1 MLHPSGGRT
10 GGKLKWVG
18 CMSVRSASDFAP
30 GQIAVIAILVTV
42 GTLSLSDA
50 LAKLLSASFPLWQI
64 FALRSMLT
72 VPMILLILAIWYR
85 TVSWRPRS
93 PLWVSLRSLLMVA
106 QAVVYY
112 IALPKV
118 ELSAVAATNYT
129 MPLFV
134 CIFAAVLLGEKISPA
149 VWAAVGLGFSGVLL
163 IVQPATESF
172 NGFALLP
179 LAAAMLAA
187 LANLLTKAKC
197 QGEHPLVISLN
208 LNVALLMTGLVA
220 TLVGLLWDQGSEP
233 SEMAAYLLGGWA
245 PMGRSEWLVIVIMAV
260 SFVVGSVGA
269 ALAYQ
274 IGPPTTIATLDFAYI
289 AFALVWGMLF
299 FAEFPNSAAFLGIL
313 TIIAAGTFV
322 VRSQRVR

>member
-1 MLHPSGGRT
+1 
-10 GGKLKWVG
+10 
-18 CMSVRSASDFAP
+18 MSVRSASGSASV
-30 GQIAVIAILVTV
+30 QVAVIAILITV

-50 LAKLLSASFPLWQI
+50 LAKLLSAHFPLWQI
-64 FALRSMLT
+64 FALRSLLT
-72 VPMILLILAIWYR
+72 VPMILLILAVWYR
-85 TVSWRPRS
+85 SVSWRPRS
-93 PLWVSLRSLLMVA
+93 LLWVSLRSLLMVA

-134 CIFAAVLLGEKISPA
+134 CIFAAVLLGDRIAPA
-149 VWAAVGLGFSGVLL
+149 VWAAVGLGFFGVLL

-172 NGFALLP
+172 NSFALLP

-208 LNVALLMTGLVA
+208 LNMALLVTGLAA
-220 TLVGLLWDQGSEP
+220 TLVGLLWEQDSQTSQ
-233 SEMAAYLLGGWA
+233 MAAYLLGGWS
-245 PMGRSEWLVIVIMAV
+245 PMGQSEWIVIVIMAV

-274 IGPPTTIATLDFAYI
+274 VGPPTTIATLDFAYI

-299 FAEFPNSAAFLGIL
+299 FGEFPNAAAFLGIFS
-313 TIIAAGTFV
+313 IIAAGLFV
-322 VRSQRVR
+322 VRSRRLR

>member
-1 MLHPSGGRT
+1 MG
-10 GGKLKWVG
+10 
-18 CMSVRSASDFAP
+18 VRSASGSATI
-30 GQIAVIAILVTV
+30 QVAVIAILITV

-50 LAKLLSASFPLWQI
+50 LAKLLSANFPLWQI
-64 FALRSMLT
+64 FALRSLLT
-72 VPMILLILAIWYR
+72 VPMILLILAGWYR
-85 TVSWRPRS
+85 SVSWRPRS
-93 PLWVSLRSLLMVA
+93 LLWVSLRSLLMVA

-118 ELSAVAATNYT
+118 DLSAVAATNYT

-134 CIFAAVLLGEKISPA
+134 CIFAAVLLGDRVSPA
-149 VWAAVGLGFSGVLL
+149 VWAAVGLGFFGVLL

-172 NGFALLP
+172 NSFALLP

-208 LNVALLMTGLVA
+208 LNVALLATGLAA
-220 TLVGLLWDQGSEP
+220 TLVGLLWEQEP
-233 SEMAAYLLGGWA
+233 QTSQMAAYLLGGWS
-245 PMGRSEWLVIVIMAV
+245 PMGQSEWVVIVIMAV

-274 IGPPTTIATLDFAYI
+274 VGPPTTIATLDFAYI
-289 AFALVWGMLF
+289 AFALLWGMLF
-299 FAEFPNSAAFLGIL
+299 FGEFPNAAAFLGIFS
-313 TIIAAGTFV
+313 IIAAGLFV
-322 VRSQRVR
+322 VRSRRFS